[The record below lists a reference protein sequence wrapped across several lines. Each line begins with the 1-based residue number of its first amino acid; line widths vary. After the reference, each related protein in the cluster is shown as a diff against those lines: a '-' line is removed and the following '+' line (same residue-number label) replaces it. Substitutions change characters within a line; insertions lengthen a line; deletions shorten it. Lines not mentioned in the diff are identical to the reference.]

1 MKTIVI
7 SVEEFQK
14 ILDER
19 LELALSRLN
28 QEEGHGEETL
38 VTRKDIAR
46 LFGVSL
52 VTVNA
57 WMKKGLL
64 PFHRINRRIYFKKSE
79 VLATLE
85 NVRKYRRT

>member
-19 LELALSRLN
+19 LELALSKLN

-52 VTVNA
+52 VTLNA

>member
-28 QEEGHGEETL
+28 QEEEHGEETL

-46 LFGVSL
+46 LFGVTL

-64 PFHRINRRIYFKKSE
+64 PYHRINRRIYFKKSE

-85 NVRKYRRT
+85 NVRKYRRS

>member
-7 SVEEFQK
+7 TVEEFQK
-14 ILDER
+14 ILDDR

-28 QEEGHGEETL
+28 QEEGHKEETL

-46 LFGVSL
+46 LFGISL

-64 PFHRINRRIYFKKSE
+64 PFHRINRRVYFKKSE

-85 NVRKYRRT
+85 SVKKYRRR

>member
-7 SVEEFQK
+7 SVEEFQQ
-14 ILDER
+14 ILDQR
-19 LELALSRLN
+19 LDLALSKLGK
-28 QEEGHGEETL
+28 EEEHGEETL

-85 NVRKYRRT
+85 NVKKYRRP

>member
-28 QEEGHGEETL
+28 QEGEHGEETL
-38 VTRKDIAR
+38 VTRKDISR

-57 WMKKGLL
+57 WKKKGLL
-64 PFHRINRRIYFKKSE
+64 PYHRINRRIYFKKSE

-85 NVRKYRRT
+85 NVRKYRRQ

>member
-7 SVEEFQK
+7 TVEEFRK

-19 LELALSRLN
+19 LELALSKLT
-28 QEEGHGEETL
+28 QEHEHGEETL

-64 PFHRINRRIYFKKSE
+64 PFHRINRRVYFKKSE
-79 VLATLE
+79 VLATLKS
-85 NVRKYRRT
+85 VKKYRRR

>member
-7 SVEEFQK
+7 TVEEFQK

-19 LELALSRLN
+19 LEVALSRLN
-28 QEEGHGEETL
+28 QEEEHGEEIL

-64 PFHRINRRIYFKKSE
+64 PFHRINRRVYFKKSE

-85 NVRKYRRT
+85 SVKKYRRR